1 MRYFAFAD
9 REDHIRLIENVAKGS
24 DALFIILAGVKR
36 RAGAALGADTRL
48 LEWDNFTA
56 EALAKLD
63 MDHRDRII
71 ISALEPGRFAPL
83 MKFLEK
89 MDPPAP
95 ILSLMEADRQLPSA
109 SALNVSVVD
118 LTEAAGKMLRREW
131 RFIEIKRRA
140 VELYR
145 LLKNA
150 GKIAI
155 LTQND
160 PDPDAIA
167 SGLGVQALLGRN
179 RTTAPIL
186 TLGDVTRNEN
196 VAMIRLLKT
205 TVRTVSPEELRE
217 FDRIVTV
224 DVQPAYFGPDPGF
237 TVDAVIDHHPSTN
250 HIDAAFSDVNMHY
263 GATSTMVHE
272 YLCAL
277 GVKVT
282 RRLATAM
289 LYGIMTDTMRLERG
303 ASSRD
308 FEAFDSLWPAADKD
322 MISNM
327 ARPRL
332 NAEELGYFVRAI
344 RRRRLKGDFLFLW
357 LGRIQRNDI
366 IPRLADF
373 SLQIGEA
380 LFTATCG
387 IYRGELIVSF
397 RSLDAERN
405 AGAYASALF
414 SKWGSAGGHH
424 SMAKA
429 VISLQAFKSSFGL
442 TRLNDVREK
451 VSRLIEDKI

>member
-1 MRYFAFAD
+1 MRYFVFAD
-9 REDHIRLIENVAKGS
+9 REDHIRLIEDLAKGS
-24 DALFIILAGVKR
+24 EAFFVILADRKLRPGAGRGVL
-36 RAGAALGADTRL
+36 AEI
-48 LEWDNFTA
+48 LEWNDITA
-56 EALAKLD
+56 EALAGLGLNQ
-63 MDHRDRII
+63 RDRII
-71 ISALEPGRFAPL
+71 ISAREPARFTPLLEFLAKMSAAPPVL
-83 MKFLEK
+83 GIVEAGERL
-89 MDPPAP
+89 PPTG
-95 ILSLMEADRQLPSA
+95 S
-109 SALNVSVVD
+109 LNVSCVD
-118 LTEAAGKMLRREW
+118 ITSAAGNMLRREW
-131 RFIEIKRRA
+131 RLIELKRRA
-140 VELYR
+140 GELYA
-145 LLKNA
+145 LLKDA

-179 RTTAPIL
+179 RATAPIL
-186 TLGDVTRNEN
+186 TLGEVTRNEN
-196 VAMIRLLKT
+196 VAMIHLLKT
-205 TVRTVSPEELRE
+205 AVRTVTPEVLRE

-224 DVQPAYFGPDPGF
+224 DVQPSYFGPDPGF
-237 TVDAVIDHHPSTN
+237 TVDVVIDHHPSSRPLE
-250 HIDAAFSDVNMHY
+250 AAFSDVNMHY
-263 GATSTMVHE
+263 GATSTMVHG

-277 GVKVT
+277 GVKIT
-282 RRLATAM
+282 RRLATAL

-308 FEAFDSLWPAADKD
+308 FEAFGALWPLADKD
-322 MISNM
+322 LLTNM

-344 RRRRLKGDFLFLW
+344 KRRRLRGDFLFLW
-357 LGRIQRNDI
+357 LGRIKRGDI

-380 LFTATCG
+380 SFTATCG
-387 IYRGELIVSF
+387 VYRGELIVSF

-429 VISLQAFKSSFGL
+429 VISLQAFKNSFGL
-442 TRLNDVREK
+442 KRLDDIREK
-451 VSRLIEDKI
+451 VTRLIEDKI

>member
-9 REDHIRLIENVAKGS
+9 REDHIRLIEDLAKAS
-24 DALFIILAGVKR
+24 DALFIILTGIKR
-36 RAGAALGADTRL
+36 RAGAANSPDTAL
-48 LEWDNFTA
+48 LEWDDITA
-56 EALAKLD
+56 EALADLD
-63 MDHRDRII
+63 MDGRDRVIV
-71 ISALEPGRFAPL
+71 SALEQKRFAPL
-83 MKFLEK
+83 IEFLKK
-89 MDPPAP
+89 MDSAPPVLAM
-95 ILSLMEADRQLPSA
+95 METEGKFPSA
-109 SALNVSVVD
+109 GALNISSVD
-118 LTEAAGKMLRREW
+118 LTEATGNILRREW
-131 RFIEIKRRA
+131 RLIEIKRRA
-140 VELYR
+140 GELYN
-145 LLKNA
+145 LLKDA

-160 PDPDAIA
+160 PDPDGIA
-167 SGLGVQALLGRN
+167 CGLGLQALLGRN

-186 TLGDVTRNEN
+186 TLGNVTRNEN
-196 VAMIRLLKT
+196 LAMIRLLKT
-205 TVRTVSPEELRE
+205 TVRAVEPEDLRE

-224 DVQPAYFGPDPGF
+224 DVQPHYFGPDPGF
-237 TVDAVIDHHPSTN
+237 TVDAVIDHHPPGN
-250 HIDAAFSDVNMHY
+250 HSEAAFSDVNIHY

-272 YLCAL
+272 YLSAL
-277 GVKVT
+277 GVKIT
-282 RRLATAM
+282 RRLATAL

-308 FEAFDSLWPAADKD
+308 FEAFDALWPTADKD

-344 RRRRLKGDFLFLW
+344 KRRRLMGDFLFLW
-357 LGRIQRNDI
+357 LGRIKRDDI

-380 LFTATCG
+380 SFTATCG
-387 IYRGELIVSF
+387 VFRGELIVSF
-397 RSLDAERN
+397 RSMDAERN

-442 TRLNDVREK
+442 TRLDEVREK
-451 VSRLIEDKI
+451 VSRMIEDKI

>member
-9 REDHIRLIENVAKGS
+9 REDHIRLIEDVAKGS
-24 DALFIILAGVKR
+24 DALSIILNGVKR
-36 RAGAALGADTRL
+36 RAGAARGADTRL

-56 EALAKLD
+56 EALAGLD
-63 MDHRDRII
+63 MDKRDRVI
-71 ISALEPGRFAPL
+71 ISALNPGRFAPL

-89 MDPPAP
+89 MDSPPP
-95 ILSLMEADRQLPSA
+95 ILSLMEADGQLSSA
-109 SALNVSVVD
+109 GTLNVSVVD

-140 VELYR
+140 GELYS

-167 SGLGVQALLGRN
+167 SGLGLQALLGRN
-179 RTTAPIL
+179 RATAPIL
-186 TLGDVTRNEN
+186 TLGNVTRNEN
-196 VAMIRLLKT
+196 VTMIRLLKT

-224 DVQPAYFGPDPGF
+224 DVQPAYFGADPGF
-237 TVDAVIDHHPSTN
+237 TVDAVIDHHPPTN
-250 HIDAAFSDVNMHY
+250 FAEAAFSDVNMHY

-303 ASSRD
+303 ASSHD
-308 FEAFDSLWPAADKD
+308 FEAFDALWPVADKD

-387 IYRGELIVSF
+387 VFRDEMIVSL
-397 RSLDAERN
+397 RSMDAERN

-442 TRLNDVREK
+442 TRLDDVREK

>member
-9 REDHIRLIENVAKGS
+9 REDHIRLIEDVAKGS
-24 DALFIILAGVKR
+24 DALFIVLAGVKR
-36 RAGAALGADTRL
+36 RPGSVRGADTRL

-56 EALAKLD
+56 EALAALD
-63 MDHRDRII
+63 MDHRDRVI
-71 ISALEPGRFAPL
+71 ISALNPGRFAPL

-89 MDPPAP
+89 MDSAPPVLA
-95 ILSLMEADRQLPSA
+95 MTEEVGALPSA
-109 SALNVSVVD
+109 GTLDVSAVD
-118 LTEAAGKMLRREW
+118 LTEAAGNMLRREW
-131 RFIEIKRRA
+131 RFIELKRRA
-140 VELYR
+140 GELYN
-145 LLKNA
+145 LLKDA

-167 SGLGVQALLGRN
+167 SGLGLQALLGRN
-179 RTTAPIL
+179 RATAPIL
-186 TLGDVTRNEN
+186 TLGEVTRNEN

-205 TVRTVSPEELRE
+205 TVRTVEPEDLRE

-224 DVQPAYFGPDPGF
+224 DVQPSYFGPDPGF
-237 TVDAVIDHHPSTN
+237 TVDAVIDHHPRTN
-250 HIDAAFSDVNMHY
+250 HTETAFSDVNMNY

-277 GVKVT
+277 GVRIT
-282 RRLATAM
+282 RRLATAL

-308 FEAFDSLWPAADKD
+308 FEAFNALWPTADKD
-322 MISNM
+322 LISNM

-344 RRRRLKGDFLFLW
+344 KRRRLMGDFLFLW
-357 LGRIQRNDI
+357 LGRIKRDDI

-380 LFTATCG
+380 SFTATCG
-387 IYRGELIVSF
+387 IFRGELIVSF

-405 AGAYASALF
+405 AGAYAGALF

-429 VISLQAFKSSFGL
+429 VISLQAFKSAFGL
-442 TRLNDVREK
+442 ARLDEVREK
-451 VSRLIEDKI
+451 VSRMIEDKI